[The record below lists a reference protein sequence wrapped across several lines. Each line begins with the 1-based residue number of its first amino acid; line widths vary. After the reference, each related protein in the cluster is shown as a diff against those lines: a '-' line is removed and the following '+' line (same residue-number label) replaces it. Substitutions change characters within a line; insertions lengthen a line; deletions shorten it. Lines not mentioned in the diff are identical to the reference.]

1 MRKKRY
7 KTLSVVLLLV
17 LIGVRIPVPTMAT
30 NTKKDT
36 SIDAV
41 LKEVEVVSNPVSL
54 GSKIRF
60 RDINKSQKVNSENK
74 LFLVNLTGGYV
85 QAAANVNEVLYP
97 AELSELM
104 TVYVVLKNSNL
115 TDTVKISKEAANSKS
130 ENLVTFGF
138 KEGDEVS
145 IQNLLNCYL
154 LTRSDDARIAL
165 VEYISKNE
173 SDFVKLMNKE
183 MEKLSPMMTNFV
195 SSDGIYNEN
204 QYSLVHDLY
213 LLMYELLQNNWFVNT
228 MGKEKIEIEY
238 STKDGEVLRKTCIDS
253 NISKFGKVKVPATY
267 SLVAQF
273 TSSNDL
279 AKGNQ
284 IVIVKDGK
292 DNYYLSI
299 LAQVDLRKDIS
310 EESAKLLRELIGE
323 AYEDEII
330 PVVTPTPTPSPSP
343 TPSPTPTK
351 VPLGI
356 PTQSNNAR
364 YQYIMG
370 TNYKEY
376 TINNLPKGFTSAKEA
391 EKQMTTIT
399 VPVWKMTSNGGRTA
413 STMKLTVH
421 KKLAD
426 SVSKIFKE
434 IYALDIKFPIKK
446 LVGYQ
451 YRKVGG
457 VGLSNS
463 TLMSIHTFGAAIDI
477 NPGDYDNDYYLG
489 KGNDLRDKSNPY
501 CIPDEV
507 IQIFENN
514 GWFWGGNFSICADTM
529 HFQYL
534 GLDFLTYQGK
544 SPFRELKVKNGSL
557 MEGKD
562 VKNLQQRLKEL
573 GFKVTINGVYDKTTE
588 SAIKKAQKQY
598 GLGVTG
604 VVDYKTWETIINL
617 THYMSYVF

>member
-1 MRKKRY
+1 
-7 KTLSVVLLLV
+7 
-17 LIGVRIPVPTMAT
+17 
-30 NTKKDT
+30 
-36 SIDAV
+36 
-41 LKEVEVVSNPVSL
+41 
-54 GSKIRF
+54 
-60 RDINKSQKVNSENK
+60 
-74 LFLVNLTGGYV
+74 
-85 QAAANVNEVLYP
+85 
-97 AELSELM
+97 
-104 TVYVVLKNSNL
+104 
-115 TDTVKISKEAANSKS
+115 
-130 ENLVTFGF
+130 
-138 KEGDEVS
+138 
-145 IQNLLNCYL
+145 
-154 LTRSDDARIAL
+154 
-165 VEYISKNE
+165 
-173 SDFVKLMNKE
+173 
-183 MEKLSPMMTNFV
+183 
-195 SSDGIYNEN
+195 
-204 QYSLVHDLY
+204 
-213 LLMYELLQNNWFVNT
+213 
-228 MGKEKIEIEY
+228 
-238 STKDGEVLRKTCIDS
+238 
-253 NISKFGKVKVPATY
+253 
-267 SLVAQF
+267 
-273 TSSNDL
+273 
-279 AKGNQ
+279 
-284 IVIVKDGK
+284 
-292 DNYYLSI
+292 
-299 LAQVDLRKDIS
+299 
-310 EESAKLLRELIGE
+310 
-323 AYEDEII
+323 
-330 PVVTPTPTPSPSP
+330 
-343 TPSPTPTK
+343 
-351 VPLGI
+351 
-356 PTQSNNAR
+356 
-364 YQYIMG
+364 
-370 TNYKEY
+370 
-376 TINNLPKGFTSAKEA
+376 
-391 EKQMTTIT
+391 
-399 VPVWKMTSNGGRTA
+399 MTSNGGRTA